1 MPSGQKRVQLSAS
14 ENGHIG
20 VDLCGGLFTIWVLTY
35 TRKGDLIAPTV
46 IEKFNDQWSENMIFV

>member
-1 MPSGQKRVQLSAS
+1 MPSGQKRVQLSES

-35 TRKGDLIAPTV
+35 SKKGDLIDPTV